1 MEGFGKYSFV
11 SSIDGKQFKD
21 LDSLFKIL
29 SKLKEHGKKAV
40 VKLKSFN
47 EDSSKGSF
55 DYNVIS
61 LDVEDLKYI
70 NGSLTLW

>member
-1 MEGFGKYSFV
+1 MNQLSTYGTCLASTLKLPFS
-11 SSIDGKQFKD
+11 
-21 LDSLFKIL
+21 IL

-47 EDSSKGSF
+47 EDSSRGYF

-61 LDVEDLKYI
+61 LDVEDLKYV
-70 NGSLTLW
+70 NGT